1 MKKFLLG
8 TTALVGILASA
19 SFANA
24 AEKAAPLTITLGG
37 SVKAVYGL
45 TNEDGDKNQRSDA
58 FYNDSDVTLRVNG
71 TAAAGWKYGGRL
83 KLGTST
89 ADTNNGERYMVFASG
104 SAGRLEAG
112 NYNGASDR
120 MAYYAPN
127 KFGTGGIDGDY
138 KEFVVNNFTA
148 TSATGNG
155 IADGRKSLAGLT
167 EMFKAFDTD
176 YASKVT
182 YFTPRVAG
190 FQFGASY
197 APDANGD
204 KAEPGSRRSDGF
216 NSTSAVT
223 QGILKREQFQNAYEL
238 GLNYVNTFS
247 GVGVA
252 LGATYVGAEA
262 KKDLQA
268 TTPKRYEDL
277 AAYQLGGQLSYL
289 GWTLGGG
296 YVFQGESGYQKS
308 TGNNTDAQGYNLG
321 LQYETGPFVVG
332 ASALWAENEGV
343 QSETLPATAG
353 KNQSLDV
360 YSLGATYVVAPGLS
374 TFIEGTMFQYEPGAK
389 GTDYKNNDGTVVMLG
404 TKLEF

>member
-8 TTALVGILASA
+8 TTALVGIVASA
-19 SFANA
+19 SFASA
-24 AEKAAPLTITLGG
+24 ADKAAPLTITLGG
-37 SVKAVYGL
+37 TVKAVYGL
-45 TNEDGDKNQRSDA
+45 ANEDGDKNQRPDA
-58 FYNDSDVTLRVNG
+58 FYNDSDVTLRANG
-71 TAAAGWKYGGRL
+71 TAAAGWKYGGRI
-83 KLGTST
+83 KLATST
-89 ADTNNGERYMVFASG
+89 SDTNNGER
-104 SAGRLEAG
+104 
-112 NYNGASDR
+112 R

-138 KEFVVNNFTA
+138 KEFVVNNFDGG
-148 TSATGNG
+148 SATGNG
-155 IADGRKSLAGLT
+155 LADGRKSLAGLT

-197 APDANGD
+197 APDLNGD
-204 KAEPGSRRSDGF
+204 KASAGSRRSEGF
-216 NSTSAVT
+216 NGSSGVT
-223 QGILKREQFQNAYEL
+223 DDLLNRESFQNAYEL

-252 LGATYVGAEA
+252 VSATHVGAEA
-262 KKDLQA
+262 KDDISA
-268 TTPKRYEDL
+268 TPKRYQDL
-277 AAYQLGGQLSYL
+277 SAYQLGGQLSYL

-296 YVFQGESGYQKS
+296 YVFQGDSGYEKTANRS
-308 TGNNTDAQGYNLG
+308 DAQGYNLG

-332 ASALWAENEGV
+332 ASALWAENEGKQGV
-343 QSETLPATAG
+343 G
-353 KNQSLDV
+353 NQRDQKLDT

-374 TFIEGTMFQYEPGAK
+374 TFIEGTLFNYEPGEPKAPSVK
-389 GTDYKNNDGTVVMLG
+389 DNEGTVVMLG